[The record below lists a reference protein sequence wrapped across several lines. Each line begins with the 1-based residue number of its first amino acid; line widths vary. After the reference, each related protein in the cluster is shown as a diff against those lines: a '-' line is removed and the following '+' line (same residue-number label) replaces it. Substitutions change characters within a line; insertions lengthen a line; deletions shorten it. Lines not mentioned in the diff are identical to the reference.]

1 MEKKFT
7 PGPWAYYE
15 CMSHGL
21 AGGDTTLA
29 VGSDL
34 EVRDHICF
42 LRVGGIGLP
51 QDQVEANARLIAAAP
66 KLLKALIDLK
76 ATLDPYD
83 YQYGNQVHIID
94 TAIIEAVGVQGSKTL
109 RQELTEKYGTQAFG
123 ALLTK
128 EESEALYQSEEVVL
142 EVDGLPF
149 TWQEFYRENSGED
162 AMLSDFDL
170 ARVEALKVGE
180 SLYLGIQEVK
190 RIQ

>member
-51 QDQVEANARLIAAAP
+51 QDQVEANARLIAASP

-94 TAIIEAVGVQGSKTL
+94 TAIIEAVGVQEPKAEAVNPTGCMLDMDGYVCS
-109 RQELTEKYGTQAFG
+109 Y
-123 ALLTK
+123 
-128 EESEALYQSEEVVL
+128 EEFL
-142 EVDGLPF
+142 
-149 TWQEFYRENSGED
+149 RENKELD
-162 AMLSDFDL
+162 MMD
-170 ARVEALKVGE
+170 REKVGDLKRGE
-180 SLYLGIQEVK
+180 SVYLGIQEVK